1 MLNLSAGNTA
11 QRFIVTLSERV
22 TLINPY
28 YLFVFE
34 QVTTKDQYSFI
45 IPASGDLSQYPD
57 RYNEFQID
65 MTARFANAKEGDYR
79 YSVYEQSSPSNTNPS
94 NATTLLEVGQM
105 KLDVQP
111 DRSYTKYSQA
121 QTYKVYNGAS

>member
-1 MLNLSAGNTA
+1 MLNLAAGNTA
-11 QRFIVTLSERV
+11 QTFIVTLNERK
-22 TLINPY
+22 TLVDPY
-28 YLFVFE
+28 YLFIFE

-57 RYNEFQID
+57 RYNEFQIN
-65 MTARFANAKEGDYR
+65 MTVRFPNAKEGDYR
-79 YSVYEQSSPSNTNPS
+79 YFVYEQTSPSNTNPA
-94 NATTLLEVGQM
+94 NATTLLEQGQM